1 MAASLPPLVITGAS
15 GFVGGR
21 VLHALAERGATKVTA
36 LARDPSRL
44 TRHTDWRA
52 EWRAVQCDLASA
64 AVPSGAISPDA
75 VVLHLAA
82 STGKM
87 SPADMST
94 VNVQGTARVID
105 AARAANAR
113 HLIFVSSIAAGF
125 ADQRWYHYARAKRAA
140 ERLVSASGLPH
151 SIVRPTM
158 VFGPGSPIEAALAG
172 LATGRAPIV
181 LGSGTVRVQPVH
193 VDDLVELLLALVAG
207 APVGAAPL
215 EVGGGDRLTL
225 RELLARIRSAR
236 ALAPRTPLSI
246 PLGAVRLALGAVE
259 PVFLPLLPVTAGQLA
274 AFVNHSDA
282 APSDIVVRLLPTP
295 RGIDAMLDAMLT
307 AVSARC
313 SPQYPRVVD
322 RQLPSREFAVYAR
335 YLGASGDMVRGGEY
349 YRAAHESLPQND
361 ADRFDRWL
369 VVVARAAP
377 LTCGLADAYARMARP
392 YGLLRRK
399 LVLTLAVLESSPG
412 THAAFDTALESS
424 TATAWL
430 ALAALG
436 TGWVLRSAAA
446 LLLIG
451 PLHLLAAII
460 PNAGA
465 SG

>member
-15 GFVGGR
+15 GFIGSR
-21 VLHALAERGATKVTA
+21 VLHALAERGVARVTV

-44 TRHTDWRA
+44 TGRSDWRP
-52 EWRAVQCDLASA
+52 EWRAVRCDLASA
-64 AVPSGAISPDA
+64 PVPSDAIPPDA

-105 AARAANAR
+105 AARAANAQ

-140 ERLVSASGLPH
+140 EQLVSASGLPH

-158 VFGPGSPIEAALAG
+158 VFGPGSPIETALTG
-172 LATGRAPIV
+172 LATGGAPIV
-181 LGSGTVRVQPVH
+181 LGTGTVRVQPVH
-193 VDDLVELLLALVAG
+193 VDDVVELLLALVAG

-295 RGIDAMLDAMLT
+295 RGIDAMLT

-349 YRAAHESLPQND
+349 YAAAHESLPQND